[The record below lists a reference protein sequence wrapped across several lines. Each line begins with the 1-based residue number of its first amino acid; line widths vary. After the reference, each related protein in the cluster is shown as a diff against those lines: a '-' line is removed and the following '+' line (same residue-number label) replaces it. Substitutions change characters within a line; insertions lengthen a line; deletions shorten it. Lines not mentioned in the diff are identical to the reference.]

1 MGLGTIDLVVLAI
14 YAMGLLGIALWV
26 SREPA
31 GESKNTEDYFL
42 AGKALPWWAIGASLI
57 AANISAEQ
65 IIGQSG
71 QGFVV
76 GLAIAAYEWQAAI
89 VLLVVAAFFLPIF
102 LKRGIYT
109 MPQFLETRFGASVKT
124 IMAVFWI
131 FLYTAVNLTAV
142 LFGGALAIE
151 AVTGVGIFTGMTMLA
166 LFALVYSVYG
176 GLKAVA
182 LTDIIQ
188 VVILILGGLAITWI
202 VLGMVGGDG
211 GPFSGLSVLMGE
223 LPGHFEMIFDRDD
236 KGYGDLPGIW
246 TLLGGLWVLHF
257 SYWGFNQYIIQR
269 ALGAESLQEA
279 QKGLAFAALLKFL
292 IPLIVVIPGIAALY
306 LAQQGTLDMAALNPD
321 ICSVVD
327 GKDVCGKPDSTYGVL
342 MALMPAGIRGLIF
355 AALVAAIVSSL
366 ASMINSISTIFTMD
380 IYRDY
385 IAKDKT
391 EGHYVMTGRI
401 TAVCA
406 MLIALMVAIPLL
418 GSNESIF
425 QAIQEYTGFVA
436 PGIVAVFVL
445 GFFWKRTNT
454 QGAFALLISSVVLSL
469 LFYVSV
475 NNPALLAE
483 GIEVPRNAAISGIM
497 GGIFDPVLGLVDFT
511 VISMPF
517 VVRIWFIFLLCLVI
531 GIAVSLV
538 TPEPQPDQPVDL
550 GGIEFSTS
558 TGFKISAAV
567 IVVILIGVY
576 AIFW

>member
-1 MGLGTIDLVVLAI
+1 MGLGTIDLIVLAI
-14 YAMGLLGIALWV
+14 YALGLLSIALWV

-31 GESKNTEDYFL
+31 GETKNTEDYFL

-109 MPQFLETRFGASVKT
+109 MPQFLETRFGSSVKT
-124 IMAVFWI
+124 IMAVFWL
-131 FLYTAVNLTAV
+131 FLYTTVNLTTV
-142 LFGGALAIE
+142 LFGGALAIQ
-151 AVTGVGIFTGMTMLA
+151 AVTGVGLFAGMAMLA
-166 LFALVYSVYG
+166 VFALLYSLYG

-202 VLGMVGGDG
+202 VLGMVGGEG
-211 GPFSGLSVLMGE
+211 GAVGGLSVLMNE
-223 LPGHFEMIFDRDD
+223 LPGHFEMIFERDN
-236 KGYGDLPGIW
+236 KGYGNLPGIW

-306 LAQQGTLDMAALNPD
+306 LAQQGALDMAVLNPD
-321 ICSVVD
+321 VCSQID
-327 GKDVCGKPDSTYGVL
+327 GKEVCGKPDSTYGVL
-342 MALMPAGIRGLIF
+342 MGLMPVGIRGLIF

-391 EGHYVMTGRI
+391 EGHYVMTGRV
-401 TAVCA
+401 TAAVA
-406 MLIALMVAIPLL
+406 MVIALVIAIPLL

-445 GFFWKRTNT
+445 GFFWRRTNT

-469 LFYVSV
+469 LFYLSV
-475 NNPALLAE
+475 LDPAALANGVE
-483 GIEVPRNAAISGIM
+483 APRSGAISAVM
-497 GGIFDPVLGLVDFT
+497 GGIFNPILGLVDFN
-511 VISMPF
+511 VINMPF
-517 VVRIWFIFLLCLVI
+517 VVRIWFIFLLCLAI
-531 GIAVSLV
+531 GVGVSLV
-538 TPEPQPDQPVDL
+538 TPEPQADQPVDL
-550 GGIEFSTS
+550 GGIDFST
-558 TGFKISAAV
+558 TIGFKIAAV
-567 IVVILIGVY
+567 AIIAILIGFYV
-576 AIFW
+576 IFW

>member
-1 MGLGTIDLVVLAI
+1 MGLGTVDLIVLVI
-14 YAMGLLGIALWV
+14 YALGLLGIALWV

-31 GESKNTEDYFL
+31 GETKSTEDYFL

-76 GLAIAAYEWQAAI
+76 GLAIAAYEWQAAV
-89 VLLVVAAFFLPIF
+89 VLLFVATFFLPIF

-109 MPQFLETRFGASVKT
+109 MPQFLETRFGSSVKT

-142 LFGGALAIE
+142 LFGGALAIQ
-151 AVTGVGIFTGMTMLA
+151 AVTGVGLFSGMAMLGV
-166 LFALVYSVYG
+166 FALLYSLYG

-188 VVILILGGLAITWI
+188 VVILILGGLAITWV
-202 VLGMVGGDG
+202 VLGMVGGTG
-211 GPFSGLSVLMGE
+211 GPFAGLSILMNE
-223 LPGHFEMIFDRDD
+223 IPGHFEMIFERDD
-236 KGYGDLPGIW
+236 KGYSDLPGIW

-306 LAQQGTLDMAALNPD
+306 LAQQGTLDMSMLSPD
-321 ICSVVD
+321 ACSVID

-342 MALMPAGIRGLIF
+342 MGLMPVGIRGLIF

-391 EGHYVMTGRI
+391 ETHYVMTGRI
-401 TAVCA
+401 TAVVA
-406 MLIALMVAIPLL
+406 MVLALLIAIPLL

-454 QGAFALLISSVVLSL
+454 QGALALLASSVILSFLFYLSVLS
-469 LFYVSV
+469 
-475 NNPALLAE
+475 PALLAE
-483 GIEVPRNAAISGIM
+483 GVEAPRNAAISGIM
-497 GGIFDPVLGLVDFT
+497 GGIFNPILGLVDFD

-517 VVRIWFIFLLCLVI
+517 VVRIWFIFLLCLVT
-531 GIAVSLV
+531 GVAVSLL
-538 TPEPQPDQPVDL
+538 TPKPQADQPVDL
-550 GGIEFSTS
+550 GGIDFATT
-558 TGFKISAAV
+558 TGFKISAIV
-567 IVVILIGVY
+567 IVAILIGVY

>member
-1 MGLGTIDLVVLAI
+1 MGLGTIDLIVLAI
-14 YAMGLLGIALWV
+14 YALGLLSIALWV

-31 GESKNTEDYFL
+31 GETKNTEDYFL

-109 MPQFLETRFGASVKT
+109 MPQFLETRFGSSVKT
-124 IMAVFWI
+124 IMAVFWL
-131 FLYTAVNLTAV
+131 FLYTTVNLTTV
-142 LFGGALAIE
+142 LFGGALAIQ
-151 AVTGVGIFTGMTMLA
+151 AVTGVGLFAGMAMLA
-166 LFALVYSVYG
+166 VFALLYSLYG

-202 VLGMVGGDG
+202 VLGMVGGEG
-211 GPFSGLSVLMGE
+211 GAVGGLSVLMNE
-223 LPGHFEMIFDRDD
+223 LPGHFEMIFERDN
-236 KGYGDLPGIW
+236 KGYGNLPGIW

-306 LAQQGTLDMAALNPD
+306 LAQQGALDMAVLNPD
-321 ICSVVD
+321 VCSQID
-327 GKDVCGKPDSTYGVL
+327 GKEVCGKPDSTYGVL
-342 MALMPAGIRGLIF
+342 MGLMPVGIRGLIF

-391 EGHYVMTGRI
+391 EGHYVMTGRV
-401 TAVCA
+401 TAAVA
-406 MLIALMVAIPLL
+406 MVIALVIAIPLL

-445 GFFWKRTNT
+445 GFFWRRTNT

-469 LFYVSV
+469 LFYLSV
-475 NNPALLAE
+475 LDPAALANGVE
-483 GIEVPRNAAISGIM
+483 APRSGAISAVM
-497 GGIFDPVLGLVDFT
+497 GGIFNPILGLVDFN
-511 VISMPF
+511 VINMPF
-517 VVRIWFIFLLCLVI
+517 VVRIWFIFLLCLAI
-531 GIAVSLV
+531 GVGVSLV
-538 TPEPQPDQPVDL
+538 TPEPQADQPVDL
-550 GGIEFSTS
+550 GGIDFST
-558 TGFKISAAV
+558 TIGFKIAAV
-567 IVVILIGVY
+567 AIIAILIGFY

>member
-1 MGLGTIDLVVLAI
+1 MGLGTIDLIVLAI
-14 YAMGLLGIALWV
+14 YALGLLSIALWV

-31 GESKNTEDYFL
+31 GETKNTEDYFL

-109 MPQFLETRFGASVKT
+109 MPQFLETRFGSSVKT
-124 IMAVFWI
+124 IMAVFWL
-131 FLYTAVNLTAV
+131 FLYTTVNLTTV
-142 LFGGALAIE
+142 LFGGALAIQ
-151 AVTGVGIFTGMTMLA
+151 AVTGVGLFAGMAMLA
-166 LFALVYSVYG
+166 VFALLYSLYG

-202 VLGMVGGDG
+202 VLGMVGGEG
-211 GPFSGLSVLMGE
+211 GAVGGLSVLMNE
-223 LPGHFEMIFDRDD
+223 LPSHFEMIFERDN
-236 KGYGDLPGIW
+236 KGYGNLPGIW

-306 LAQQGTLDMAALNPD
+306 LAQQGALDMAVLNPD
-321 ICSVVD
+321 VCSQID
-327 GKDVCGKPDSTYGVL
+327 GKEVCGKPDSTYGVL
-342 MALMPAGIRGLIF
+342 MGLMPVGIRGLIF

-391 EGHYVMTGRI
+391 EGHYVMTGRV
-401 TAVCA
+401 TAAVA
-406 MLIALMVAIPLL
+406 MVIALVIAIPLL

-445 GFFWKRTNT
+445 GFFWRRTNT

-469 LFYVSV
+469 LFYLSV
-475 NNPALLAE
+475 LDPAALANGVE
-483 GIEVPRNAAISGIM
+483 APRSGAISAVM
-497 GGIFDPVLGLVDFT
+497 GGIFNPILGLVDFN
-511 VISMPF
+511 VINMPF
-517 VVRIWFIFLLCLVI
+517 VVRIWFIFLLCLAI
-531 GIAVSLV
+531 GVGVSLV
-538 TPEPQPDQPVDL
+538 TPEPQADQPVDL
-550 GGIEFSTS
+550 GGIDFST
-558 TGFKISAAV
+558 TIGFKIAAV
-567 IVVILIGVY
+567 AIIAILIGFY

>member
-14 YAMGLLGIALWV
+14 YAAGLLGIALWV

-31 GESKNTEDYFL
+31 GTTKDTEDYFL
-42 AGKALPWWAIGASLI
+42 AGKSLPWWAIGASLI

-89 VLLVVAAFFLPIF
+89 VLLIVAAFFLPIF

-109 MPQFLETRFGASVKT
+109 MPQFLETRFGPSVKT

-142 LFGGALAIE
+142 LFGGALAIQ
-151 AVTGVGIFTGMTMLA
+151 AVTGIGIFPGMA
-166 LFALVYSVYG
+166 LLGIFALLYSLYG

-202 VLGMVGGDG
+202 VLSMVGAGR
-211 GPFSGLSVLMGE
+211 GPVGGLSTLMSE
-223 LPGHFEMIFDRDD
+223 IPGHFEMIFDRDN

-269 ALGAESLQEA
+269 ALGAESLAEA

-321 ICSVVD
+321 ACSLVD
-327 GKDVCGKPDSTYGVL
+327 GKEVCGKPDSTYGVL
-342 MALMPAGIRGLIF
+342 MGLMPVGVRGLIF

-366 ASMINSISTIFTMD
+366 ASMINSIATIFTMD

-385 IAKDKT
+385 LVKDKAET
-391 EGHYVMTGRI
+391 HYVMAGRLAA
-401 TAVCA
+401 AVA
-406 MLIALMVAIPLL
+406 MLIALVIAIPLL

-469 LFYVSV
+469 LFYLSV
-475 NNPALLAE
+475 LNPALME
-483 GIEVPRNAAISGIM
+483 QGIEAPRSQIISSVM
-497 GGIFDPVLGLVDFT
+497 GGIFNPILGLVDFS

-517 VVRIWFIFLLCLVI
+517 VVRIWFIFLICLLI
-531 GIAVSLV
+531 GMGVSLL
-538 TPEPQPDQPVDL
+538 TPEPKPEQPVDL
-550 GGIEFSTS
+550 GGIDFATT
-558 TGFKISAAV
+558 TGFKLASV
-567 IVVILIGVY
+567 LIVAILIGVY

>member
-1 MGLGTIDLVVLAI
+1 MGLGTIDLIVLAI
-14 YAMGLLGIALWV
+14 YALGLLSIALWV

-31 GESKNTEDYFL
+31 GETKNTEDYFL

-109 MPQFLETRFGASVKT
+109 MPQFLETRFGSSVKT
-124 IMAVFWI
+124 IMAVFWL
-131 FLYTAVNLTAV
+131 FLYTTVNLTTV
-142 LFGGALAIE
+142 LFGGALAIQ
-151 AVTGVGIFTGMTMLA
+151 AVTGVGLFAGMAMLA
-166 LFALVYSVYG
+166 VFALLYSLYG

-202 VLGMVGGDG
+202 VLGMVGGEG
-211 GPFSGLSVLMGE
+211 GAVGGLSVLMNE
-223 LPGHFEMIFDRDD
+223 LPGHFEMIFERDN
-236 KGYGDLPGIW
+236 KGYGNLPGIW

-306 LAQQGTLDMAALNPD
+306 LAQQGALDMAVLNPD
-321 ICSVVD
+321 VCSQID
-327 GKDVCGKPDSTYGVL
+327 GKEVCGKPDSTYGVL
-342 MALMPAGIRGLIF
+342 MGLMPVGIRGLIF

-391 EGHYVMTGRI
+391 EGHYVMTGRV
-401 TAVCA
+401 TAAVA
-406 MLIALMVAIPLL
+406 MVIALVIAMPLL

-445 GFFWKRTNT
+445 GFFWRRTNT

-469 LFYVSV
+469 LFYLSV
-475 NNPALLAE
+475 LDPAALANGVE
-483 GIEVPRNAAISGIM
+483 APRSGAISAVM
-497 GGIFDPVLGLVDFT
+497 GGIFNPILGLVDFN
-511 VISMPF
+511 VINMPF
-517 VVRIWFIFLLCLVI
+517 VVRIWFIFLLCLAI
-531 GIAVSLV
+531 GVGVSLV
-538 TPEPQPDQPVDL
+538 TPEPQADQPVDL
-550 GGIEFSTS
+550 GGIDFST
-558 TGFKISAAV
+558 TIGFKIAAV
-567 IVVILIGVY
+567 AIIAILIGFY